1 MRLRQAKKI
10 MKNFP
15 GMLWIYGTGRLDKAN
30 NIVLHHYSRVKPGIK
45 VRNALTDKDPLL
57 AIKMLNELIKE
68 IKGRHRLNDIFMG
81 INQIVRDERE
91 LKKLL
96 RSSTGLKVFEAMLI
110 GSYNGFRSL
119 SDEAILD
126 KAHITFYRGN
136 WDCNNGGIY
145 KICIYTPSIENRANV
160 PYIQSIV
167 RKITNALDIRFG
179 KDGWNECNQSLLER
193 WRPLSRFSFYLQLP
207 NFRDIITGTS
217 SAKQV

>member
-1 MRLRQAKKI
+1 M
-10 MKNFP
+10 
-15 GMLWIYGTGRLDKAN
+15 
-30 NIVLHHYSRVKPGIK
+30 LHHYSRVKPEIK
-45 VRNALTDKDPLL
+45 VWNTLTDKDPLL
-57 AIKMLNELIKE
+57 AIKMLNELSKE

-119 SDEAILD
+119 SDEAIQD
-126 KAHITFYRGN
+126 KAHITFYRGS
-136 WDCNNGGIY
+136 WDCINGGIY
-145 KICIYTPSIENRANV
+145 KICIYTPSIGNRANV

-179 KDGWNECNQSLLER
+179 KDGWNECNRSLLER

-217 SAKQV
+217 SV